1 MSARIKVDRCEFL
14 RLNSAGWSIA
24 RLAAHFGVNE
34 ATISRLRRHHGAG
47 MDTRRMM
54 TPERRAAIQE
64 MLNDGWPY
72 KEIMRTEGASMD
84 TLRKHFPG
92 QAWTQEQASQFR
104 ADTRPA
110 RRKLAA

>member
-1 MSARIKVDRCEFL
+1 MSARIKVNRGEFL
-14 RLNSAGWSIA
+14 RLNSEGWSIT

-34 ATISRLRRHHGAG
+34 ATISRLRRQHGAG
-47 MDTRRMM
+47 MDARRMM
-54 TPERRAAIQE
+54 TPERREVIQE

-72 KEIMRTEGASMD
+72 REIRRTEGVAMD

-92 QAWTQEQASQFR
+92 QAWTQEQANQFR